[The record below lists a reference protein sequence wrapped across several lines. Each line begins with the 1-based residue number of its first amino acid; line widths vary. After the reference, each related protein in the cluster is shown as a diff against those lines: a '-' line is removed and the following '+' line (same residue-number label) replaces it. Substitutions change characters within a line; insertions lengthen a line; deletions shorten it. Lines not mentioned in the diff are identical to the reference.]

1 MNVIT
6 KSSHMYARAL
16 ELKKRGQSIGLVP
29 TMGALHEGHMS
40 LIRQARKENDVV
52 IVSIFVNPLQFGG
65 GEDFSRYPRPFK
77 KDFSLCSRA
86 SVDYVF
92 NPAPSD
98 LYPDGFSTYVEVD
111 NLSSVLCGKSR
122 PGHFRGVATVVNK
135 LCNIT
140 CPDIMYVGQKDA
152 QQSVIIRRMAVDLN
166 LPVVIRVM
174 PIIREPDG
182 LAMSSRNEYLN
193 GREREDAL
201 VLYNSL
207 MLAKN
212 MVKAGTRDVTRII
225 SAMKK
230 FIRVKK
236 NALIDYVAVVEPD
249 TLVPF
254 KKITGQCL
262 IALAVR
268 IGKTRLIDNIVL
280 TVKKKP

>member
-6 KSSHMYARAL
+6 KSSHMYARAF

-40 LIRQARKENDVV
+40 LIRQARKENDIV
-52 IVSIFVNPLQFGG
+52 IVSIFVNPLQFGK

-77 KDFSLCSRA
+77 KDLSFCSRE

-98 LYPDGFSTYVEVD
+98 LYPEGFRTHVEVE

-122 PGHFRGVATVVNK
+122 PGHFKGVATVVNK

-140 CPDIMYVGQKDA
+140 SPDIMYVGQKDA
-152 QQSVIIRRMAVDLN
+152 QQALIIRRMVKDLN

-182 LAMSSRNEYLN
+182 LAMSSRNAYLN

-201 VLYNSL
+201 VLYSSL

-225 SAMKK
+225 SAIKK
-230 FIRVKK
+230 FIHVKK
-236 NALIDYVAVVEPD
+236 NALIDYVAVVDPE
-249 TLVPF
+249 TLTPF

-268 IGKTRLIDNIVL
+268 IGKTRLIDNIIL
-280 TVKKKP
+280 TVKD